1 MKKLDSRA
9 AASNQGKG
17 VTVNL
22 SAPITI
28 TGTGGDRSSA
38 QKTGEIIL
46 SQLERVVSQAEAIAR
61 FT

>member
-1 MKKLDSRA
+1 MKKLDSQTT
-9 AASNQGKG
+9 SGNQGKG

-28 TGTGGDRSSA
+28 TSTGGDRSNA